1 MWRLSPVDEKRDKS
15 ISQHRLWIGIAPR
28 QENPVRP
35 ATAPRHQFTEA
46 SPLARSFIPQTLEI
60 IALGRPSD
68 EPRLLQPVDPEGA
81 RRFRMRLVRVW
92 RDDFQIGC
100 RTECDQC
107 VSRSTPRVLTARSRP
122 NAQELRN
129 FLDAAI
135 QVGRRIDEM
144 IDSCQ

>member
-1 MWRLSPVDEKRDKS
+1 MWRLSPVNEKWRKS

-35 ATAPRHQFTEA
+35 APAPRHHLTEA

-60 IALGRPSD
+60 IALCRPSD

-81 RRFRMRLVRVW
+81 RCFRRRLLRVG
-92 RDDFQIGC
+92 RDYFQIGC
-100 RTECDQC
+100 RTQCDQG
-107 VSRSTPRVLTARSRP
+107 VSRSTPWVLTARSRS
-122 NAQELRN
+122 NAQEFLN